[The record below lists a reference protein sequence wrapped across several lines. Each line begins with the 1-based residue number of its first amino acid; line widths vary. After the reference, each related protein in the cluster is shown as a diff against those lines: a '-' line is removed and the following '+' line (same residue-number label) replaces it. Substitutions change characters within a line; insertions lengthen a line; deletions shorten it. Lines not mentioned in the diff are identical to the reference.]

1 MNIHQR
7 NAAFRLFLEGLNPAQ
22 RLAVERVEGP
32 VLVIAGPG
40 TGKTH
45 LLSARVGKILLDTDT
60 RPQNILCLTFTDAGV
75 SAMRQRLFERIGPE
89 AHRVPIQT
97 FHAFCNRIIQ
107 ENLEIFGRTTL
118 EPLSELE
125 RIDMVRQ
132 ILSQLP
138 ADHPLREGQKDI
150 YQYERHLRD
159 LFANMKKEGW
169 TPGLIL
175 KRVDAFLANLPANP
189 DYIYQRSTKYA
200 KKGDPKQQQIDDVTE
215 RMQRLRAA
223 ADLYPKYQ
231 YALERAGRYEYEDML
246 LWVLKAFT
254 SNKALLLNY
263 QERFLYVLVDEY
275 QDTNG
280 AQNQLLSL
288 LLDYWESPNIF
299 IVGDDDQSIYEFQGA
314 RLQNLLDFHRTYRAE
329 LLTVVLEENYRST
342 QGILDAAHRVIGRNT
357 IRAINALDER
367 LSKDLRAHTADQTEP
382 VLRVYENRLHE
393 VADVVAQIEQLVR
406 SGVPP
411 REIAV
416 LYARHKQANRLLAL
430 LEKKGIAYQTKRPI
444 NLLDLP
450 WMQQFRGLLHYV
462 HEESQRAFSGEGRL
476 FRLLHAAFFG
486 LTPLDLAR
494 VSLLLQSDRDQPSGK
509 IQRWRSLLA
518 NENALQDLHLN
529 DGQKLLET
537 ARRLESWIAELPNL
551 PLPNFIERLYNQ
563 SGLLAYALEQPDK
576 IWWLQTLTTFLD
588 FVQAEAGRHPR
599 FSLARLLNVLNS
611 MDDNRLSLPVQQP
624 LRSSN
629 DGIQLFTAH
638 GSKGLEFGHVFMID
652 CTDDLW
658 GKSATGHRGRFT
670 LPDTLTLSGEED
682 AVEARRRL
690 FYVAMTRAR
699 RQLQISYSRFGEDG
713 KPLVQAVFVEETG
726 LPKTETPVPVETL
739 LLTQSLLLLE
749 SAKPVITLPEPALL
763 DDLLHNFTLSVRS
776 LNRYLRCPLAFY
788 YTDLLRIPETMSEAA
803 TFGEAVHGVLQQF
816 FLKMKTEG
824 QYRFGTA
831 AELEQLLAKEM
842 ERRRGYFG
850 EGSFNQRLSF
860 GKELL
865 RRFHADQIVHWR
877 QRAVVE
883 RRIDRVELDGV
894 PLTGT
899 LDKLEWVDER
909 TLRIV
914 DYKTGTP
921 DLNKTAAPSEKQPY
935 GGDYWRQLAFY
946 KILLEQAHLYSESVG
961 SAAVSWLEPD
971 RKGRFPVV
979 EIVFSPPEIQFVEE
993 MIRTTYA
1000 KIMAREFT
1008 EGCGQDDCIWCRMHR
1023 DRQLPLVF
1031 DRAAEEELDDL

>member
-1 MNIHQR
+1 MNIQQR
-7 NAAFRLFLEGLNPAQ
+7 NAAFRSFLDGLNPAQ
-22 RLAVERVEGP
+22 RLAVERIEGP

-107 ENLEIFGRTTL
+107 ENLEFFGRTSL
-118 EPLSELE
+118 EPLTELE
-125 RIDMVRQ
+125 RIDIVRQ
-132 ILSQLP
+132 LLAQLP
-138 ADHPLREGQKDI
+138 ADHPLRDGQKDL

-175 KRVDAFLANLPANP
+175 KRIDGYLANLPENP
-189 DYIYQRSTKYA
+189 DFIYQRNTKHA
-200 KKGDPKQQQIDDVTE
+200 KKGDLKRQQIEDVTE

-231 YALERAGRYEYEDML
+231 HALEKEGRYEYEDML
-246 LWVLKAFT
+246 LWVLRAFT
-254 SNKALLLNY
+254 ANEALLRTY
-263 QERFLYVLVDEY
+263 QERFLYILVDEY

-314 RLQNLLDFHRTYRAE
+314 RLQNLLEFHRTYCAD

-342 QGILDAAHRVIGRNT
+342 QNILDAAHRVIGHNT
-357 IRAINALDER
+357 IRAIHSLDEP
-367 LSKDLRAHTADQTEP
+367 LSKDLRAHTSERSEP

-393 VADVVAQIEQLVR
+393 VADIVAQIESLINN
-406 SGVPP
+406 GTPP

-416 LYARHKQANRLLAL
+416 LYARHKQANRLLTL
-430 LEKKGIAYQTKRPI
+430 LEKKGIPYQTKRPI

-450 WMQQFRGLLHYV
+450 WMLQFRSLLHYL
-462 HEESQRAFSGEGRL
+462 HDESQRPFSGEGRL

-486 LTPLDLAR
+486 LSPLDLAR
-494 VSLLLQSDRDQPSGK
+494 VSLLLRPDTAPSGK
-509 IQRWRSLLA
+509 TLRWRRVLA
-518 NENALQDLHLN
+518 DETALQKLALQDYP
-529 DGQKLLET
+529 KLVDT
-537 ARRLESWIAELPNL
+537 ARRMETWIAGLQNQ

-576 IWWLQTLTTFLD
+576 IWWLQSLHTFLD

-599 FSLARLLNVLNS
+599 FSLARLLTVLDS
-611 MDDNRLSLPVQQP
+611 MDANRISLPVQQP
-624 LRSSN
+624 LRSAN
-629 DGIQLFTAH
+629 DGVQLFTAH
-638 GSKGLEFGHVFMID
+638 GSKGLEFEHVFMLD

-658 GKSATGHRGRFT
+658 GRSATGQRGRFS

-713 KPLVQAVFVEETG
+713 KALVQAVFVEETG
-726 LPKTETPVPVETL
+726 LPKTEATVPMETL
-739 LLTQSLLLLE
+739 LETQTLLLLE
-749 SAKPVITLPEPALL
+749 TSQPVITLPEPALL
-763 DDLLHNFTLSVRS
+763 DDLLRNFTLSVRS

-803 TFGEAVHGVLQQF
+803 NFGEAMHSTMQQF

-824 QYRFGTA
+824 QHRFGSA
-831 AELEQLLAKEM
+831 AEMAQLFQAEM
-842 ERRRGYFG
+842 ERRKGYFG
-850 EGSFNQRLSF
+850 ENSFNQRLSF
-860 GKELL
+860 GKDLL
-865 RRFHADQIVHWR
+865 RRYHTEQVPHWR

-894 PLTGT
+894 PLTGM
-899 LDKLEWVDER
+899 LDKLEWLDNR

-921 DLNKTAAPSEKQPY
+921 DPAKTAPPNEKQPN

-946 KILLEQAHLYSESVG
+946 KILLEQARLYPESVG
-961 SAAVSWLEPD
+961 ATAVSWLEPD
-971 RKGRFPVV
+971 RKGQFPVT
-979 EIVFSPPEIQFVEE
+979 EITFSVTEIQLVEE
-993 MIRTTYA
+993 LIRSTYA

-1008 EGCGQDDCIWCRMHR
+1008 QGCGQEDCMWCRMHR
-1023 DRQLPLVF
+1023 DRQVPMVF
-1031 DRAAEEELDDL
+1031 DRTPEEGLDDA